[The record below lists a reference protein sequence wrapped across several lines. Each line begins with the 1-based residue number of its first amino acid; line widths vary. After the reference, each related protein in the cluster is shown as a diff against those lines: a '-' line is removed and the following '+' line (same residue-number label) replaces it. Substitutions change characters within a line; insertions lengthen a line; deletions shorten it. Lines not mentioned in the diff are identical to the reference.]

1 MSNASL
7 IIMRSYTHTHSY
19 IQCVKYS
26 IQHRVKWLT
35 HLIITANG
43 TQLTSP
49 LKAFTQCTI
58 PHSVFKCTA
67 WRDPSRALRDVTH
80 HMHCALR
87 DVTHH
92 MHCATWPITLPSLMA
107 TGITRC
113 CRSLYTLKLRNASRM
128 LTLQWQY
135 RQLSHRTSMWY
146 VRRQGKE
153 DNVLTSY
160 NLLYPHHEI
169 HRYTIK

>member
-1 MSNASL
+1 MTDASYHHSQ
-7 IIMRSYTHTHSY
+7 RYTVDFTAEGIYTVHHTTQRLQMH
-19 IQCVKYS
+19 CVT
-26 IQHRVKWLT
+26 WP
-35 HLIITANG
+35 IT
-43 TQLTSP
+43 
-49 LKAFTQCTI
+49 CTARRD
-58 PHSVFKCTA
+58 PSHALCTA
-67 WRDPSRALRDVTH
+67 WRDPSH
-80 HMHCALR
+80 ALR

-107 TGITRC
+107 TGIMRC

-135 RQLSHRTSMWY
+135 RQLSHRTSTWY

-160 NLLYPHHEI
+160 NLLYPHH
-169 HRYTIK
+169 